1 MVATFKKLHGDKTIL
16 EDNKK
21 VSTSEHYDLNVF
33 FDFSD
38 DVLCIVS
45 SNGIIEKANQLFCK
59 ISGQTGLE
67 LVGQRFESLIHPDD
81 RSHIK
86 TGFFNITSRQSQE
99 FTARIQN
106 DNSGKTFLWKIKLVD
121 TVFYLTAKV
130 VNQASSS
137 ENQGGENYQNREKI
151 NQSNTVK
158 DLSLNKCESQ
168 TVPNQSQFPN
178 AFKSDYRNE
187 VEHRLKILSRN
198 STDLLAIVSEKGLYQ
213 YISTNIERISGM
225 DPEYYNGKNIFEFI
239 HPDDIATLTPL
250 FKSILNNFKVE
261 LPPYRFMSSDGNW
274 HWLET
279 VLTNLLHD
287 PSITG
292 IVCNSRDV
300 TSQKETANDTFRDT
314 RRLSNLIEHNN
325 DGSFT
330 LGRNWKF
337 ISFNAVFKSTK
348 GLPKDV
354 QIGTNF
360 FEVFPR
366 AVSTKYYTEFSRAFE
381 DNVPVRFSDFSP
393 LFNRWFEVN
402 AYPFEDTLTV
412 IVRDISKLKM
422 QQLTSSL
429 EKEVMEMNISSKY
442 NLKEIVDFLLSGVE
456 KIYSGMTCSVLELDP
471 QTKKISHLSA
481 PKLPPEYTRLVN
493 GTIIGPQ
500 AGSCG
505 TAAFLKKPVVVSDIE
520 THPYWKSYKDFVLP
534 LGLKSCWSFPVLNS
548 EGKVLAIF
556 GIYHSEIKVPS
567 VYEYKALQRVSTIL
581 QMLIENY
588 RNKKEIEISQER
600 YRLTN
605 QATSDSIW
613 DYDILKKK
621 VYRGNGFGKYFNQ
634 QVGFEDINLGKW
646 EHNVHPEDVERA
658 EKSLNDC
665 LQDANSNYW
674 TEEYR
679 YLKNDKTYAS
689 VIDKGYI
696 VRNSE
701 KKAIRV
707 VGALQDI
714 TEIKKNQDQL
724 KQSQENYKNMFTHNP
739 TPMWTYDLKTH
750 CFTMVND
757 AALELYGYTRNEFL
771 MLNLFSIRVKEE
783 HEKLRE
789 MLKIVELQQSKKF
802 TNEWTHLKKN
812 GSKIIVDV
820 VSHPVLIY
828 GRRSRLVAIHDV
840 TEKKKARQ
848 EILDQNQRLKE
859 IAQISSHETRKPL
872 ASILGLVSIFDKK
885 NPGSPLNKEI
895 IQYLEISASELDK
908 VIHSIVKK
916 TWLEASASS
925 ETDALN

>member
-1 MVATFKKLHGDKTIL
+1 M

-21 VSTSEHYDLNVF
+21 VSTSEYYDLNVF
-33 FDFSD
+33 FDLSD

-45 SNGIIEKANQLFCK
+45 SGGIIEKANQLFCK
-59 ISGQTGLE
+59 ISGQTELE
-67 LVGQRFESLIHPDD
+67 LAGLRFESLIHPED

-86 TGFFNITSRQSQE
+86 TSFFNITTRQCQE
-99 FTARIQN
+99 VNARIQN
-106 DNSGKTFLWKIKLVD
+106 DNSGKYFSWKIKSVD
-121 TVFYLTAKV
+121 GTFYLTAKV
-130 VNQASSS
+130 INQVTGS
-137 ENQGGENYQNREKI
+137 ENHGGEDYQNREKI
-151 NQSNTVK
+151 NESNAIR
-158 DLSLNKCESQ
+158 DLSLTRCVSQ
-168 TVPNQSQFPN
+168 KVPYQSQFLN
-178 AFKSDYRNE
+178 GLKSGYADD
-187 VEHRLKILSRN
+187 VEHRFKILLKN
-198 STDLLAIVSEKGLYQ
+198 NTDLLAIVSEKGFYQ
-213 YISTNIERISGM
+213 YISTNVKRISGM
-225 DPEYYNGKNIFEFI
+225 DPEYYGGKNIFEFI
-239 HPDDIATLTPL
+239 HPDDIATLKPL
-250 FKSILNNFKVE
+250 FESILKDFKVE
-261 LPPYRFMSSDGNW
+261 LPPYRFMGGDGNW
-274 HWLET
+274 HWLKT
-279 VLTNLLHD
+279 VITNLLDD
-287 PSITG
+287 PTIAG
-292 IVCNSRDV
+292 IVCNSRYV
-300 TSQKETANDTFRDT
+300 TQQKEMVNDNFRDNK
-314 RRLSNLIEHNN
+314 RLSNLIENNN

-330 LGRNWKF
+330 LDRNWRF
-337 ISFNAVFKSTK
+337 ISLNAVFKSTK

-366 AVSTKYYTEFSRAFE
+366 AVSTKYHTEFSRAFK
-381 DNVPVRFSDFSP
+381 DNVPIRFSSFSP
-393 LFNRWFEVN
+393 LFKRWFEVN

-412 IVRDISKLKM
+412 MIRDISKLKM
-422 QQLTSSL
+422 QQLTLSL
-429 EKEVMEMNISSKY
+429 EKEAMEMSISSKY
-442 NLKEIVDFLLSGVE
+442 NLKEIVDFLLCGVE

-471 QTKKISHLSA
+471 ETKKISHLSA
-481 PKLPPEYTRLVN
+481 PKLSPEYTQAIN

-520 THPYWKSYKDFVLP
+520 THPYWQLYKELVLP
-534 LGLKSCWSFPVLNS
+534 LGLKSCWSFPVINS
-548 EGKVLAIF
+548 KGKVLAIF

-600 YRLTN
+600 YRLTI
-605 QATSDSIW
+605 QATSESIW

-634 QVGFEDINLGKW
+634 QAGFEDLDLGKW
-646 EHNVHPEDVERA
+646 EHNVHPEDAERA

-665 LQDANSNYW
+665 LQDANTNYW

-679 YLKNDKTYAS
+679 YLKKDKTYAS

-724 KQSQENYKNMFTHNP
+724 KQSQENYKSMFTHNP
-739 TPMWTYDLKTH
+739 TPMWTYSLETH

-757 AALELYGYTRNEFL
+757 AALELYGYTRDEFL
-771 MLNLFSIRVKEE
+771 MLDLFSIRVKEE

-789 MLKIVELQQSKKF
+789 MLKIVELRQSGKF

-812 GSKIIVDV
+812 GLKIIVDV

-828 GRRSRLVAIHDV
+828 GRRSRLVAIQDV

-885 NPGSPLNKEI
+885 NPENPLNNEI

-916 TWLEASASS
+916 TCEEASASP